1 MITDIPALSA
11 LGWSFFFS
19 EQLNPDLPDNH
30 VPARVVESQR
40 THLTIRHA
48 EGSLDIPISGRWYS
62 SNDKENP
69 PVVGDWV
76 VIDLLKEEILLRLD
90 RWNTVQRTIKDSSK
104 SQVIASNVDTLFLVT
119 SCNTEFSMSRL
130 TRYLALALDSR
141 AEPVIVITKADISN
155 DPQRF
160 LQEAKT
166 LKPNLAVRLVN
177 ALDIENL
184 TDLSRWF
191 VPGKTIGLLGSSGVG
206 KSTLVNTLLG
216 NDSQRTAL
224 IREKDGK
231 GRHTTTHRSLH
242 LNPHG
247 GLIID
252 SPGMRELGIAQAN
265 VGVDEMFSDILI
277 MAKDCRF
284 FDCMHETEPDCAVR
298 AAIAQGLLDEKRLD
312 VYLAL
317 KS

>member
-1 MITDIPALSA
+1 M
-11 LGWSFFFS
+11 
-19 EQLNPDLPDNH
+19 
-30 VPARVVESQR
+30 
-40 THLTIRHA
+40 
-48 EGSLDIPISGRWYS
+48 
-62 SNDKENP
+62 
-69 PVVGDWV
+69 
-76 VIDLLKEEILLRLD
+76 
-90 RWNTVQRTIKDSSK
+90 
-104 SQVIASNVDTLFLVT
+104 
-119 SCNTEFSMSRL
+119 
-130 TRYLALALDSR
+130 
-141 AEPVIVITKADISN
+141 
-155 DPQRF
+155 
-160 LQEAKT
+160 
-166 LKPNLAVRLVN
+166 
-177 ALDIENL
+177 
-184 TDLSRWF
+184 
-191 VPGKTIGLLGSSGVG
+191 
-206 KSTLVNTLLG
+206 NTLLG